1 MIVYADTSVLVKL
14 FVREESSDATREM
27 LQGAQVMGT
36 GLLTRAELGAA
47 LARGAQRGYLSTEEA
62 LEARRRLEM
71 VWGSWV
77 HIAMDE
83 GVVSRAEAM
92 AWEYGLRG
100 YDAVH
105 LAAARIWQEEVEQPI
120 ILATFDSELWEAAQ
134 LVGLAVWPLASRR
147 LNGSSA
153 APLARSRR

>member
-1 MIVYADTSVLVKL
+1 MIVYADTSALVKL

-27 LQGAQVMGT
+27 LRGAQVLGT
-36 GLLTRAELGAA
+36 GLLTRAELGSA

-62 LEARRRLEM
+62 LEARRRLET

-77 HIAMDE
+77 HIAIDE
-83 GVVSRAEAM
+83 ALVSRAEQM

-105 LAAARIWQEEVEQPI
+105 LAAAKVWQEEIEHVI
-120 ILATFDSELWEAAQ
+120 LLATFDRELWQAAA
-134 LVGLAVWPLASRR
+134 LAGLEVWPDD
-147 LNGSSA
+147 GE
-153 APLARSRR
+153 